1 MKDFL
6 RIKDLFGCDFISL
19 MNQTKKIKASRGLN
33 EDKSLSGKTIGL
45 IFAKPSTRTRVS
57 FEVAIN
63 EMGGHTIF
71 LNHKELQLGK
81 SETLEDTA
89 TVLSRYIHGLVI
101 RTYAQNDVVRFA
113 TNSSFS
119 VINALTNEYHP
130 CQAFCDA
137 FTIFEQ
143 TNGTFKNIRVAFLG
157 DGACNVANSLADA
170 CRVAGMKL
178 TIASPEKYA
187 PDQTLIPE
195 CIKEGVVNW
204 TKDPYEAVKNADFI
218 YTDTWVSMGFEA
230 DTQDRMQ
237 LIKPYQVNSNLMS
250 HAPSH
255 AKVMHCLPANR
266 NMELTDE
273 VIDGSQSIV
282 FDQAENRLHGQ
293 KTILKMLYA
302 K

>member
-6 RIKDLFGCDFISL
+6 RIKDLYNNDIIEL
-19 MNQTKKIKASRGLN
+19 MKQTAENKASRGKN
-33 EDKSLSGKTIGL
+33 EEKILSGKTIGL

-63 EMGGHTIF
+63 EMGGHCIF

-89 TVLSRYIHGLVI
+89 TVLSRYIHGLII
-101 RTYAQNDVVRFA
+101 RTYAQSDVQRFA
-113 TNSSFS
+113 KNSSFP

-130 CQAFCDA
+130 CQAFCDL
-137 FTIFEQ
+137 FTIFEN

-178 TIASPEKYA
+178 TIASPEKFA
-187 PDQTLIPE
+187 PNPNLIKE
-195 CIKEGVVNW
+195 CIDEGVVNW
-204 TKDPYEAVKNADFI
+204 VNDPIEAVKNADFI
-218 YTDTWVSMGFEA
+218 YTDTWVSMGFESDA
-230 DTQDRMQ
+230 QDRLQ
-237 LIKPYQVNSNLMS
+237 LIRPYQVNAKLMS

-266 NMELTDE
+266 NFELTDE
-273 VIDGSQSIV
+273 VIDGPQSIV

-293 KTILKMLYA
+293 KTILKMLYGN
-302 K
+302 

>member
-6 RIKDLFGCDFISL
+6 RIKDLSSEDFVGL
-19 MNQTKKIKASRGLN
+19 MEFTKKIKSQRGIN
-33 EDKSLSGKTIGL
+33 EEKVLLGKTIGM
-45 IFAKPSTRTRVS
+45 IFTKPSTRTRVS

-63 EMGGHTIF
+63 ELGGYSIF
-71 LNHKELQLGK
+71 LNHKEMQLGK

-89 TVLSRYIHGLVI
+89 RVLDRYIHGLII
-101 RTYAQNDVVRFA
+101 RTYAQSDIIRFA
-113 TNSSFS
+113 KNSTFP

-137 FTIFEQ
+137 FTIYEK
-143 TNGTFKNIRVAFLG
+143 TNGTFKNIKVAFLG

-178 TIASPEKYA
+178 TIGSPEKFA
-187 PDQTLIPE
+187 PNENLISE
-195 CIKEGVVNW
+195 CINEGVVKW
-204 TKDPYEAVKNADFI
+204 VVDPVEAVKDADFI

-230 DTQDRMQ
+230 DAADRIQ
-237 LIKPYQVNSNLMS
+237 LIKPYQLNSALMS
-250 HAPSH
+250 KAPSH

-266 NMELTDE
+266 NFEVTDE
-273 VIDGSQSIV
+273 VIDGPNSIV

-293 KTILKMLYA
+293 KTILHLLY